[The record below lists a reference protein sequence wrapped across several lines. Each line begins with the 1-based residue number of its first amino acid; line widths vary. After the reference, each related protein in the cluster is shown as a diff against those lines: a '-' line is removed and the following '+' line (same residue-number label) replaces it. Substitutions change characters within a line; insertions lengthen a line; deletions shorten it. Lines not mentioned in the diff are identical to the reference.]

1 MSFKKWLGQ
10 YEEEFNDELM
20 RWGQNAGVIGKN
32 GKPALL
38 PEDFEDYTLAQY
50 TAYRNEMTTKRL
62 VWATWFLAI
71 ATIILSIISLIFR

>member
-38 PEDFEDYTLAQY
+38 PEDFEDYTW
-50 TAYRNEMTTKRL
+50 KS
-62 VWATWFLAI
+62 VV
-71 ATIILSIISLIFR
+71 